1 MSSLKEFE
9 KPDFDPEQHVEQLA
23 WRVLGGDTRDGPGS
37 FDPKK
42 MLNAFVC
49 TIDDLKLSSQRVEDK
64 ITKLEHGMKTEM
76 KQHAK
81 RISQF
86 QEHNKT
92 AFNNFQELD
101 ERINSVATKVV
112 HLGDQ
117 LEGVNTPRSRA
128 EEALKLIQYF
138 ADFMDDFNPVADIFN
153 DPFRYQE
160 AADVI
165 QKLQLIAQELPQD
178 QFEKPKKKI
187 QEKYTEIEENLIEDF
202 RLSFREGDKEKMKEL
217 ASILIHFKGYNRC
230 VDAFIEESQMNCYI
244 MQDVCSELL
253 PLCKTVNTL
262 VHDVF
267 SSPESVMGRFV
278 VNLYEDKLQTHV
290 KKKLD
295 DKKDLEHYLKNLQEL
310 YIQTDRLTTALAEY
324 RLGSDAHLLSRLTKK
339 IFGSYL
345 NKYNLAETKHLREK
359 MGEHLD
365 QYYKGL
371 GHVKKPPQPTDRFQ
385 DLQNRIRTKAPL
397 NIVGAAPV
405 VDYKGETFLSQEL
418 ALNLLYE
425 AKLSF
430 TRCHLLST
438 QSNLAK
444 NAYEV
449 FCILIEFMCI
459 EHIDYALELGLQGIP
474 QGEPRSPPA
483 SYFFEIVCQANAI
496 FHLLEK
502 QFSDILVPLISSTEQ
517 HTECVAKKKTLMDQ
531 MEGKLEL
538 GIDRLLN
545 AVCGWIKHLLATEQK
560 KTDFRP
566 EAEAGMM
573 TPFSPACAKVI
584 SYMERQVETIKRC
597 LDGKNIN
604 STLAELGIRFH
615 RVIYDHLQQFS
626 YNSTGA
632 MLVICDVNEY
642 RRLVKNFKVPVVNT
656 LFEMLHA
663 LCNLLVVAPENLR
676 QVITGDQLGGLDR
689 SVVMSF
695 VQQRSDFKTA
705 KIAQLLR

>member
-1 MSSLKEFE
+1 MSSLKEFA
-9 KPDFDPEQHVEQLA
+9 KSDFDPEQHVEQLA

-49 TIDDLKLSSQRVEDK
+49 TIEELKLSSARVEEK

-81 RISQF
+81 RISQL
-86 QEHNKT
+86 QDHNKL
-92 AFNNFQELD
+92 AFLHFQELD

-138 ADFMDDFNPVADIFN
+138 ADFMDDFGPTADIFN
-153 DPFRYQE
+153 DPEKYQE

-178 QFEKPKKKI
+178 QFDKPKKKI
-187 QEKYTEIEENLIEDF
+187 QEKYNQIEEDLIQDF
-202 RLSFREGDKEKMKEL
+202 RHYFQEADIERMKEL
-217 ASILIHFKGYNRC
+217 ANILIHFKGYNRC
-230 VDAFIEESQMNCYI
+230 VDAFIEESQMNCFI
-244 MQDVCSELL
+244 LQDVCEDLL
-253 PLCKTVNTL
+253 PLCKKVNAL
-262 VHDVF
+262 IHDVF

-290 KKKLD
+290 KGKLA
-295 DKKDLEHYLKNLQEL
+295 DKNDLEHYLKNLQHL
-310 YIQTDRLTTALAEY
+310 YVRTDRLTSALAEY

-339 IFGSYL
+339 IFGAYL
-345 NKYNLAETKHLREK
+345 NKYNVAETKHLREK
-359 MGEHLD
+359 MADHLD
-365 QYYKGL
+365 MYYKGL
-371 GHVKKPPQPTDRFQ
+371 GHTKKGPQPVDRFQ
-385 DLQNRIRTKAPL
+385 DLQNKIRTKAPL

-405 VDYKGETFLSQEL
+405 ADYKGETFLSQEL

-425 AKLSF
+425 AKMSF
-430 TRCHLLST
+430 TRCQLLSN

-444 NAYEV
+444 NAYDI
-449 FCILIEFMCI
+449 FCILIDFMCN
-459 EHIDYALELGLQGIP
+459 EHIDYALELGLTGIP
-474 QGEPRSPPA
+474 MGEPRAPPA

-517 HTECVAKKKTLMDQ
+517 HTECVAKKKALMEQ
-531 MEGKLEL
+531 MEGKLEI
-538 GIDRLLN
+538 GVDRLLN
-545 AVCGWIKHLLATEQK
+545 AICGWLKHLLSTEQK

-584 SYMERQVETIKRC
+584 SYMEKQVETIKRC
-597 LDGKNIN
+597 MDGKNIN

-615 RVIYDHLQQFS
+615 RVVYDHLQQFS
-626 YNSTGA
+626 YNSMGA

-676 QVITGDQLGGLDR
+676 QVITGEQLAGLDK

-695 VQQRSDFKTA
+695 VQLRSDFKTA